1 MVGLRRLIAGSAGT
15 LLVGMFAGFVLASAV
30 GVFIQDSGL
39 FGASGESPIARA
51 YMLGL
56 LQRDPN
62 SIVGIRPN
70 QSIAQRAA
78 ELQGADTSRTTAS
91 IQPLSLTYIGVA
103 AVGSDDAQ
111 ALSRMLDSTMLTDL
125 DTALQP
131 IVDVR
136 TTKFVGAV
144 ESEGRLLSAYVV
156 TGKTTEG
163 IDFVVGF
170 VLRVSNDQV
179 VGVN

>member
-1 MVGLRRLIAGSAGT
+1 VN
-15 LLVGMFAGFVLASAV
+15 
-30 GVFIQDSGL
+30 
-39 FGASGESPIARA
+39 EARA
-51 YMLGL
+51 VATLSLFALGIL
-56 LQRDPN
+56 AGVVVHSFVDRGPAENPYPALPKVDEP
-62 SIVGIRPN
+62 
-70 QSIAQRAA
+70 RAA
-78 ELQGADTSRTTAS
+78 HDV
-91 IQPLSLTYIGVA
+91 VA
-103 AVGSDDAQ
+103 AIGSDDAQ
-111 ALSRMLDSTMLTDL
+111 SLSRLVDSKMLTDL

-131 IVDVR
+131 ITDVR
-136 TTKFVGAV
+136 STRFVGAV

>member
-1 MVGLRRLIAGSAGT
+1 VN
-15 LLVGMFAGFVLASAV
+15 
-30 GVFIQDSGL
+30 
-39 FGASGESPIARA
+39 EARA
-51 YMLGL
+51 ITTLSL
-56 LQRDPN
+56 FA
-62 SIVGIRPN
+62 IGILAGVVVHSLADRGPVDN
-70 QSIAQRAA
+70 PYPALPKIDEPRAA
-78 ELQGADTSRTTAS
+78 HDV
-91 IQPLSLTYIGVA
+91 VA
-103 AVGSDDAQ
+103 AIGADDAQ
-111 ALSRMLDSTMLTDL
+111 SLSRLVDSTMLNDL

-131 IVDVR
+131 ITDVR

-144 ESEGRLLSAYVV
+144 ESEGRLLSGYVV

>member
-1 MVGLRRLIAGSAGT
+1 MATLSLFVVGLLGGVVVHAVTDKAPPENPYPALPNVEEPRAAHD
-15 LLVGMFAGFVLASAV
+15 VVSAV
-30 GVFIQDSGL
+30 G
-39 FGASGESPIARA
+39 AS
-51 YMLGL
+51 
-56 LQRDPN
+56 
-62 SIVGIRPN
+62 
-70 QSIAQRAA
+70 
-78 ELQGADTSRTTAS
+78 
-91 IQPLSLTYIGVA
+91 
-103 AVGSDDAQ
+103 DAQ
-111 ALSRMLDSTMLTDL
+111 ALSRLLDSTMLTDL

-156 TGKTTEG
+156 TGKTQQG
-163 IDFVVGF
+163 VDFVVGF

>member
-1 MVGLRRLIAGSAGT
+1 MAT
-15 LLVGMFAGFVLASAV
+15 LALFAV
-30 GVFIQDSGL
+30 GI
-39 FGASGESPIARA
+39 
-51 YMLGL
+51 LGGVVAHTFL
-56 LQRDPN
+56 DRGPADNPYPALPKVDEP
-62 SIVGIRPN
+62 
-70 QSIAQRAA
+70 RAA
-78 ELQGADTSRTTAS
+78 HDV
-91 IQPLSLTYIGVA
+91 IA

-125 DTALQP
+125 DTAIQP

-136 TTKFVGAV
+136 STRFVGAV

>member
-1 MVGLRRLIAGSAGT
+1 VNEAKAVAVFSLFAVGLLGGVALHSLVDRGPGDNPYPQLPKVEEPQVAHDVVAAIAADDARSLSRLMPA
-15 LLVGMFAGFVLASAV
+15 
-30 GVFIQDSGL
+30 D
-39 FGASGESPIARA
+39 
-51 YMLGL
+51 MLG
-56 LQRDPN
+56 
-62 SIVGIRPN
+62 
-70 QSIAQRAA
+70 
-78 ELQGADTSRTTAS
+78 
-91 IQPLSLTYIGVA
+91 
-103 AVGSDDAQ
+103 
-111 ALSRMLDSTMLTDL
+111 DL

-136 TTKFVGAV
+136 GTKFVGAV

-170 VLRVSNDQV
+170 VLRIANDQV

>member
-1 MVGLRRLIAGSAGT
+1 MAT
-15 LLVGMFAGFVLASAV
+15 LALFAV
-30 GVFIQDSGL
+30 GI
-39 FGASGESPIARA
+39 
-51 YMLGL
+51 LGGVVAHAVL
-56 LQRDPN
+56 DRGPAENPYPALPKVDEP
-62 SIVGIRPN
+62 
-70 QSIAQRAA
+70 RAA
-78 ELQGADTSRTTAS
+78 HDV
-91 IQPLSLTYIGVA
+91 VA

>member
-1 MVGLRRLIAGSAGT
+1 
-15 LLVGMFAGFVLASAV
+15 
-30 GVFIQDSGL
+30 
-39 FGASGESPIARA
+39 
-51 YMLGL
+51 
-56 LQRDPN
+56 
-62 SIVGIRPN
+62 
-70 QSIAQRAA
+70 
-78 ELQGADTSRTTAS
+78 
-91 IQPLSLTYIGVA
+91 
-103 AVGSDDAQ
+103 
-111 ALSRMLDSTMLTDL
+111 MLTDL

-131 IVDVR
+131 ITDVR
-136 TTKFVGAV
+136 STKFVGAV